1 MEEKT
6 ICKTVLIQWLK
17 EHEGAVIAH
26 HVIDSS
32 LYKYGEEN
40 FGVYYSSATYHR
52 NFCWIKNDTELL
64 RENGIELE
72 QLVEGSGKVNKWRV
86 TSLKEELVLAL

>member
-6 ICKTVLIQWLK
+6 ICKTVLLSWLK
-17 EHEGAVIAH
+17 EHENAIIAH

-32 LYKYGEEN
+32 LYEYGKEN
-40 FGVYYSSATYHR
+40 FGVYYSAATYHR
-52 NFCWIKNDTELL
+52 NFCWLKNEPATL

-86 TSLKEELVLAL
+86 NSIQSELVLAL